1 MAFLI
6 RALAVAAAA
15 ASAGCLRVPEPIL
28 PVVES
33 VAVHAVLDTGGREA
47 VVLVTRFPPGATQAV
62 PVTDA
67 EGEVGRGGV
76 SVALAA
82 DAGAPCRFEAGA
94 AVASGCYRA
103 SLAEPVAPG
112 DEWWLRVTLAGGETA
127 RGEVRV
133 PLAPEIREPAGEEIR
148 LQFSSRDGGTVVDAP
163 LRWVWADAAARLG
176 QRFGPATGFGAGA
189 VLNAHC
195 HAAARI
201 EDAPAGTVPPLG
213 ETHAR
218 LLVHGAAC
226 QAAGGPV
233 AWDSI
238 RVPLLWVATDTAA
251 ARYLSAAHAGTGI
264 RPQRASAGLRGAFGV
279 FGATT
284 TVRRTITILPPP

>member
-6 RALAVAAAA
+6 RALVVAASA
-15 ASAGCLRVPEPIL
+15 ASAGCLRDPEPIL
-28 PVVES
+28 PILES
-33 VAVHAVLDTGGREA
+33 VAVHALLDAGGREA
-47 VVLVTRFPPGATQAV
+47 VVLVTRFPPGATQPV

-67 EGEVGRGGV
+67 EGAVGRGGDPAALV
-76 SVALAA
+76 S
-82 DAGAPCRFEAGA
+82 DPGAPCRFEAGA

-103 SLAEPVAPG
+103 SLPEPVAPG

-148 LQFSSRDGGTVVDAP
+148 LQFGSWNGSTVVDAP
-163 LRWVWADAAARLG
+163 LRWVWADAGARLG
-176 QRFGPATGFGAGA
+176 HRFGPATGFGGDA

-201 EDAPAGTVPPLG
+201 EDAPVGAVPPPG
-213 ETHAR
+213 ETYAR

-226 QAAGGPV
+226 QAAGGAV

-251 ARYLSAAHAGTGI
+251 ARYLGAAHAGTGI